1 MAHDESTT
9 PTPAPSPQAF
19 ARRPLRATEMR
30 HMYAVLSGLSSL
42 CAAGNGACSGGPL
55 LTAALLRIS
64 FDLARM

>member
-1 MAHDESTT
+1 
-9 PTPAPSPQAF
+9 
-19 ARRPLRATEMR
+19 MR
-30 HMYAVLSGLSSL
+30 HVHAVLSSALSSL